1 MLKSLKPA
9 VRTKSS
15 KHVFSNSEEGP
26 RFSTK
31 KINSKM
37 LFKKQTLYIA
47 VKKVEIT
54 LGVAVNAQRESRGI
68 LLLFL

>member
-1 MLKSLKPA
+1 
-9 VRTKSS
+9 
-15 KHVFSNSEEGP
+15 
-26 RFSTK
+26 
-31 KINSKM
+31 M